1 MSVQTHWLIPHQER
15 RIMPYSAPSEFN
27 RWDGWAFQP
36 VQAAVIEA
44 LDVKEDI
51 DPRLGPSAVGT
62 GMDPLGLQRAQET
75 HLLGLRRRNGR
86 LHVFP
91 PCKESHI
98 IATFND
104 VSHMSK
110 GLPWMM
116 STVVRQ
122 LPKVE

>member
-1 MSVQTHWLIPHQER
+1 MRKAS
-15 RIMPYSAPSEFN
+15 
-27 RWDGWAFQP
+27 
-36 VQAAVIEA
+36 
-44 LDVKEDI
+44 LDVEEDI
-51 DPRLGPSAVGT
+51 DPHLGPSAVGT

-86 LHVFP
+86 LHVLP
-91 PCKESHI
+91 PLCKESHI

-116 STVVRQ
+116 SNVVRQ
-122 LPKVE
+122 LPNLE